1 MAKKSGGSKPK
12 GSVGKSNKPKKGG
25 MFKAL
30 KKQEKRTAV
39 VGVDK
44 NDPHSKKRKAKVA
57 KRPAT
62 VSDELR
68 SFDERM
74 AAKTARRPGAV
85 PKVAAV
91 APPTFV
97 MAAPTFQLNLNPV
110 QPTPAPREVE
120 GFRGFM
126 SALEA
131 PKDAPVVNPNRNARQ
146 PKTVQ
151 PKYRGSN
158 VFAMLE
164 DEDEEQQKTQMA
176 SQPAPTFMQPATFT
190 FATAKPTLTLQSSLQ
205 SSLRQNM
212 QPVAVTA
219 VLHTEDIDPD
229 L

>member
-131 PKDAPVVNPNRNARQ
+131 PKDAPVVNPNH
-146 PKTVQ
+146 
-151 PKYRGSN
+151 
-158 VFAMLE
+158 
-164 DEDEEQQKTQMA
+164 EDEEQQKTQMA